1 MEREKEK
8 STVIAIM
15 LFVLGVLAIG
25 LSVYAFTYWEYQI
38 VYGDFPPYVWDVPVG
53 VKKVYP
59 LLPLGIVM
67 VCVGAILV
75 MIGIL
80 KAKS

>member
-1 MEREKEK
+1 MERKKEK

-15 LFVLGVLAIG
+15 LFVLGVLALG
-25 LSVYAFTYWEYQI
+25 LSIYAFTYWEYEI
-38 VYGDFPPYVWDVPVG
+38 VYGDLPYVGHVPVG
-53 VKKVYP
+53 VRKVYP
-59 LLPLGIVM
+59 LLPLGVIM
-67 VCVGAILV
+67 ACVGAILV